1 MVRKIIIEISGKEYS
16 YPTQLP
22 LPRIGEV
29 IFVDNSEIL
38 CGRVYDIWHYPYSN
52 KVKIQCTEYK

>member
-29 IFVDNSEIL
+29 VFVDPNEIL
-38 CGRVYDIWHYPYSN
+38 CGRVYDVWQR
-52 KVKIQCTEYK
+52 K